1 MSISRGCVA
10 DRWFRNVLD
19 AGSCSIG
26 KLEYQVLCGS
36 SFRWLSDGFR
46 MQQGLD

>member
-10 DRWFRNVLD
+10 DRWFRS

-26 KLEYQVLCGS
+26 KLEYQVLYGS
-36 SFRWLSDGFR
+36 SFRLLSDGFR
-46 MQQGLD
+46 MQQGLY